1 MLLKSSHQ
9 EYNSYPSI
17 HFSIIHQTFH
27 PHTNTTTTT
36 TLDKVLTLTLFSG
49 SEETSSCHS
58 QPSPSPWHPGSH
70 SPRPSPSHPAP
81 ASPHPSPSSW
91 LPAPPHRLKAVP
103 RKWTKSNTD
112 QASSELVFGMKPLQ
126 GVRNYRKKLTRS
138 YKKKTRNPCKEI
150 KIGLF
155 VLKLECNANPP
166 WQKRVVRHVEPQ
178 RRVMRLETLVKKI
191 ENVRSR
197 ITVPINPW
205 LRGRQDLYNL
215 VKGPPSAPGSPVGV
229 RVKSELKMVTET
241 CTATVTCVTSAP
253 RFAGKVKAETRTV
266 TAETKSVPV
275 RTMPITP
282 TVARVKQETPL
293 DRLKSATVTSL
304 MSPEMQRVRMEIG
317 PQNPLL
323 GSSRD
328 DRDANFISPRKRYM
342 QRDFD
347 NGSPSA
353 KNRRL
358 SVEHRLSTDS
368 LGSTSDRS
376 SPYRAPHSPHRGAL
390 SPGGASP
397 RPSGKVS
404 NFSID
409 SIMGGGGV
417 PKAQLTPTR
426 SSHPLPVAPTP
437 TRPSPTPTKTPPPP
451 SPFASLLG
459 GYPGMLPLQQALI
472 QQQIMQQQVL
482 QQQMLQHAAAADPRI
497 QQALQADPRLT
508 PGSATAAYPFSPAD
522 PRLQALFPFGAFSP
536 FASVASSMSSSQ
548 APGGVWTPPVVT
560 TATPSTPSTPPPAT
574 IAPPRQFASS
584 PQHPPTP
591 TSSSRIEGPGRPP
604 SSLGTLGTPSLG
616 TLGTPSRLPP
626 SSMALA
632 ARLASP
638 SQASRSSSPLG
649 QQHNKTENQRP
660 LDFLL
665 QRAGAAQQQQQ
676 QQLQQQQA
684 NKQRSQD
691 NEGELKSLDLTSL

>member
-1 MLLKSSHQ
+1 
-9 EYNSYPSI
+9 
-17 HFSIIHQTFH
+17 
-27 PHTNTTTTT
+27 
-36 TLDKVLTLTLFSG
+36 
-49 SEETSSCHS
+49 
-58 QPSPSPWHPGSH
+58 
-70 SPRPSPSHPAP
+70 
-81 ASPHPSPSSW
+81 
-91 LPAPPHRLKAVP
+91 
-103 RKWTKSNTD
+103 
-112 QASSELVFGMKPLQ
+112 
-126 GVRNYRKKLTRS
+126 
-138 YKKKTRNPCKEI
+138 
-150 KIGLF
+150 
-155 VLKLECNANPP
+155 
-166 WQKRVVRHVEPQ
+166 
-178 RRVMRLETLVKKI
+178 
-191 ENVRSR
+191 
-197 ITVPINPW
+197 
-205 LRGRQDLYNL
+205 
-215 VKGPPSAPGSPVGV
+215 
-229 RVKSELKMVTET
+229 
-241 CTATVTCVTSAP
+241 
-253 RFAGKVKAETRTV
+253 
-266 TAETKSVPV
+266 
-275 RTMPITP
+275 
-282 TVARVKQETPL
+282 
-293 DRLKSATVTSL
+293 
-304 MSPEMQRVRMEIG
+304 
-317 PQNPLL
+317 
-323 GSSRD
+323 
-328 DRDANFISPRKRYM
+328 M

-417 PKAQLTPTR
+417 PKTQLTPTR

-604 SSLGTLGTPSLG
+604 SSLGTLGTPS
-616 TLGTPSRLPP
+616 RLPP

-676 QQLQQQQA
+676 QQQQA

-691 NEGELKSLDLTSL
+691 NEDAPLNLSMKPTSL

>member
-1 MLLKSSHQ
+1 
-9 EYNSYPSI
+9 
-17 HFSIIHQTFH
+17 
-27 PHTNTTTTT
+27 
-36 TLDKVLTLTLFSG
+36 
-49 SEETSSCHS
+49 
-58 QPSPSPWHPGSH
+58 
-70 SPRPSPSHPAP
+70 
-81 ASPHPSPSSW
+81 
-91 LPAPPHRLKAVP
+91 
-103 RKWTKSNTD
+103 
-112 QASSELVFGMKPLQ
+112 MKPQQ

-138 YKKKTRNPCKEI
+138 YKKKTRNPCREI

-166 WQKRVVRHVEPQ
+166 WQRRLNRPVDPK
-178 RRVMRLETLVKKI
+178 RRVIRLEATVAKI
-191 ENVRSR
+191 VALRGR
-197 ITVPINPW
+197 IQVPIHPW
-205 LRGRQDLYNL
+205 QKGRQDLYGL

-397 RPSGKVS
+397 RPSAKVS

-417 PKAQLTPTR
+417 PKPQLTPTR
-426 SSHPLPVAPTP
+426 SSSLRSPSHPLPVAPTP

-459 GYPGMLPLQQALI
+459 GYSGMLHPQLAL
-472 QQQIMQQQVL
+472 L
-482 QQQMLQHAAAADPRI
+482 QQQMLQQQQMQQMLQQHMLQQAATAADPRV

-508 PGSATAAYPFSPAD
+508 PGSAAYPFSPD
-522 PRLQALFPFGAFSP
+522 PRLQALFPLGAFSP
-536 FASVASSMSSSQ
+536 FASAASSMSSP

-560 TATPSTPSTPPPAT
+560 TAASTNPSTPPPTT

-591 TSSSRIEGPGRPP
+591 TSSSRAAAEGPGRPP
-604 SSLGTLGTPSLG
+604 SSLGC
-616 TLGTPSRLPP
+616 TPSRLPP
-626 SSMALA
+626 SLQSSSLALA
-632 ARLASP
+632 ARLGSP
-638 SQASRSSSPLG
+638 SQAGGPMRPSSSLSSSPAPSA
-649 QQHNKTENQRP
+649 HNKAESQQQQQRP

-676 QQLQQQQA
+676 QQQA

-691 NEGELKSLDLTSL
+691 TEGGQIFSYFSIICYVICLPFRSLVTLFFSDAPLNLSMKPTSL